1 MPVQEIGIVFSFFRF
16 FGLLRAKI
24 WLGSVYRQIY
34 FLIYEPINVEKQI
47 LLCDFQPDK
56 TEHELIFIFNNN

>member
-24 WLGSVYRQIY
+24 WLGSAYPQIY
-34 FLIYEPINVEKQI
+34 FLIYEPVNVEKQI
-47 LLCDFQPDK
+47 LRFDFQPDK
-56 TEHELIFIFNNN
+56 IKDKFYFIFNNN